1 MQFRGAH
8 GVRQPA
14 TLPEE
19 ELEYQDGW
27 KERRRRLDA
36 RFDVKPPLVW
46 NGNGKRPRPTAAK
59 APARS

>member
-1 MQFRGAH
+1 
-8 GVRQPA
+8 VRQPA

-46 NGNGKRPRPTAAK
+46 NGNGKRLKPAAVK
-59 APARS
+59 TSTRS